1 VETCQTWTIAGYL
14 KLGGAH
20 TVVAAAA
27 AAAAGETLAAGCLKS
42 GDVHI
47 AVAETQIAGLIKSGD
62 AHMVAVAAVVAETPS

>member
-20 TVVAAAA
+20 TVVAA